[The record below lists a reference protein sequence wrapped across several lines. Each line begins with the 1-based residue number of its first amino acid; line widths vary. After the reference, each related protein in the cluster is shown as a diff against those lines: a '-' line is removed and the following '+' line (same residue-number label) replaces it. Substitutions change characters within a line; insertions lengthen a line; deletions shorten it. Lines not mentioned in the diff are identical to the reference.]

1 MFVRVILNLYT
12 CNVNMISHNVVYY
25 HAEHS
30 VLWWLNQILTVVIG
44 TLEEL
49 GEYLLP
55 PDLICDSWL
64 VGGEVKESWEYAF
77 CLFILLQLLI
87 DKVLASKL
95 GLGQRILE
103 EGLVG
108 GGAGSPLVSTAVGV
122 NAYTWQHDSLY
133 LRFQFFRSLLQSSI

>member
-1 MFVRVILNLYT
+1 MMTKSNLNCCHRYSRRARRVLTAPGPHFHAYIFMVLLIHSRRLLLRVVLFFRMFL
-12 CNVNMISHNVVYY
+12 VV
-25 HAEHS
+25 
-30 VLWWLNQILTVVIG
+30 
-44 TLEEL
+44 
-49 GEYLLP
+49 
-55 PDLICDSWL
+55 ICDSWL

-122 NAYTWQHDSLY
+122 NAYT
-133 LRFQFFRSLLQSSI
+133 